1 MDLSLLSRLNEIRA
15 ARGAAILITDLE
27 TGSQRL
33 IERGQVY
40 SGDPLETELAKR
52 FRSGKSGTIE
62 TEAGNHFLTVSVPS
76 PRLVLIGAV
85 HITQALVPMAELA
98 GFDVT
103 VIDPRTAFAT
113 VDRFPGTT
121 LHADW
126 PEDVLKNMPLDAY
139 TALAAVTHD
148 PKIDDFPLQA
158 ALKAECFYVG
168 ALGSRKT
175 HGKRLDRLREKGLPE
190 TDLARIEAPIGQD
203 IGAASPAEIAV
214 AILGSVIKALRKPE
228 TD

>member
-40 SGDPLETELAKR
+40 SGDPLETELTKR

-98 GFDVT
+98 GFNVT

-126 PEDVLKNMPLDAY
+126 PEDVLKNKPLDAY

-158 ALKAECFYVG
+158 ALQAECFYVG

-175 HGKRLDRLREKGLPE
+175 HGKRLDRLRDKGLPE